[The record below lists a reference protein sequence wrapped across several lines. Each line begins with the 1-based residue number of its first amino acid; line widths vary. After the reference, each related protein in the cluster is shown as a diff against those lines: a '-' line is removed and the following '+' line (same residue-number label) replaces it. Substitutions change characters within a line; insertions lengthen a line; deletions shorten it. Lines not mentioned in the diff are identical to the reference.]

1 MNVFN
6 TQNIFDSSTITSV
19 DEFVSSITPQLK
31 DILVN
36 NFPNNRYKQE
46 IRIHGNNRISFA
58 CPICGDS
65 HNDNRKKR
73 GNIILD
79 NNQYQYMYKCW
90 NCGAYMSVDKF
101 FRMYGKAL
109 DLSAVEYIHNNKNVY
124 ENIKHDASMNVL
136 FDIEGIENISID
148 KQYIKNKCHLIDVK
162 NTVAEQYLVNRNQYK
177 FDNFL
182 YDATEKMLYI
192 LNLTPNGKIFGLQTR
207 PLYKC
212 SNAKYKTYKLSNIY
226 SMILHEDIEIDEKID
241 NLSMFFNIL
250 NIDFNIPV
258 VVTEGPMDAFLL
270 KNGVATCGA
279 GKRMPVDLNYYYLYD
294 DDKTGRE
301 KAFDKL
307 NSGFNVFL
315 WDKFKSDLELPRRQK
330 WDYNDVINYCKS
342 NNIKIPF
349 ISQYFSNDKF
359 DIINI

>member
-1 MNVFN
+1 
-6 TQNIFDSSTITSV
+6 
-19 DEFVSSITPQLK
+19 
-31 DILVN
+31 
-36 NFPNNRYKQE
+36 
-46 IRIHGNNRISFA
+46 
-58 CPICGDS
+58 
-65 HNDNRKKR
+65 
-73 GNIILD
+73 
-79 NNQYQYMYKCW
+79 
-90 NCGAYMSVDKF
+90 
-101 FRMYGKAL
+101 
-109 DLSAVEYIHNNKNVY
+109 
-124 ENIKHDASMNVL
+124 MNVL

-182 YDATEKMLYI
+182 YDASEKVLYI

-226 SMILHEDIEIDEKID
+226 SMILHENIEIDEELD
-241 NLSMFFNIL
+241 NMSMFFNIL
-250 NIDFNIPV
+250 NIDFNVPI

-315 WDKFKSDLELPRRQK
+315 WDKFKSDLELPHRQK
-330 WDYNDVINYCKS
+330 WDYNDVVNYCKS